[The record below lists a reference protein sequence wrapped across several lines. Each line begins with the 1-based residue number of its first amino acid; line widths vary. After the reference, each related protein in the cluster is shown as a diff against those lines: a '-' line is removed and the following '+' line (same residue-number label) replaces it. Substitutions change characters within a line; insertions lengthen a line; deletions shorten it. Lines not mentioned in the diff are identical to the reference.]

1 MYVCNVYM
9 CNVMYNYSKIVST
22 AFRVSEDAGNV
33 CMYWCPQVTCKSCDL
48 GDSPVESTPIST
60 DIQGTSAYNTHMT
73 FTQTCTLHTC
83 TGTNQVKDSTHMYRH
98 KSSQRY
104 VAPQLQ
110 SVKQNLSADFRA
122 YHHTQQVTIITTI
135 TEFCR
140 PSRPSGGLLQFSAQK
155 HLDCCLVHC
164 PSNVNQNCTV
174 EPLYKGHSEEEHLS
188 NENTVC
194 SPNHIQLCTNLP
206 LNWGNLSV

>member
-83 TGTNQVKDSTHMYRH
+83 TGTNQVKDSTSATKCETESQCRLQSNTTIPPYTTGNNHYH
-98 KSSQRY
+98 DYGVLSPLSSQWGPSS
-104 VAPQLQ
+104 VQCTKAP
-110 SVKQNLSADFRA
+110 
-122 YHHTQQVTIITTI
+122 
-135 TEFCR
+135 
-140 PSRPSGGLLQFSAQK
+140 
-155 HLDCCLVHC
+155 
-164 PSNVNQNCTV
+164 
-174 EPLYKGHSEEEHLS
+174 
-188 NENTVC
+188 
-194 SPNHIQLCTNLP
+194 
-206 LNWGNLSV
+206 